1 MSAGPMAS
9 LALRLRLQLGLGP
22 AHADRACSPPAPLT
36 SQALAMAKPPPR
48 RRMMLQGMVSSALF
62 HVSRGFVSV
71 LGAGQRE
78 KTLTLRGGHGS
89 LQACLC
95 GGTRGSPGSHDLAP
109 ASDFGAAGENPHH
122 MAWHLF
128 YSE

>member
-1 MSAGPMAS
+1 
-9 LALRLRLQLGLGP
+9 
-22 AHADRACSPPAPLT
+22 
-36 SQALAMAKPPPR
+36 
-48 RRMMLQGMVSSALF
+48 MLQGMVSSALF

-78 KTLTLRGGHGS
+78 KTLTLRSGHGS

-122 MAWHLF
+122 HGMALALF
-128 YSE
+128 RMKTVGLRSWGVSWKQAYTPGHPPSLSQSFWASVTFILTQGRRFSL